1 MALSRFV
8 LPYVDVGAGIRPS
21 SGAKLFFYA
30 TGTSTPKNTFAD
42 STGSTA
48 NANPVIANANGVF
61 PAIFLDGIF
70 NVALKDANDVQ
81 IWTADPVSTEASGN
95 GTFSGVTISDD
106 YATLKMLSTADA
118 SGFNETWLVESNN
131 NLDLQHRNGSGG
143 YLANLIR
150 LDLKTTS
157 GGGLNLM
164 TIYGPALFEDNITL
178 GSGKTVDGREV
189 SVDGVKL
196 DTLSAPI
203 TAAANHIRLGREYL
217 IDGTIIT
224 STSNVAATATAG
236 TFRTYGKTGA
246 STVLS
251 SMNAYVPAGAT
262 GVILDVEIIV
272 TAQSGNNATV
282 SFHACNADLSPSVS
296 DANKVGFGNAYE
308 SSAPSGTFTQSGAMT
323 RITVPLNSSGI
334 FKASFLQT
342 LSYDRSCEIYYRG
355 YVTD

>member
-8 LPYVDVGAGIRPS
+8 LPYADVGAGIRPS

-81 IWTADPVSTEASGN
+81 IWTADPVSTETTGN
-95 GTFSGVTISDD
+95 VTFSGVTISDD

-150 LDLKTTS
+150 FDLKTTA

-164 TIYGPALFEDNITL
+164 TVYGPASITGDL
-178 GSGKTVDGREV
+178 TLTSGDIAMAATKTVDGRDL
-189 SVDGVKL
+189 SVDGAKLDSLGAQNVKL
-196 DTLSAPI
+196 NIKVVDVGDWNMDSTDSVSVSHGLTLSKIRSMSVLIRNDNDDNYLDFSASSATTVNESI
-203 TAAANHIRLGREYL
+203 ACGASNILLNRSGGSVFDSANY
-217 IDGTIIT
+217 D
-224 STSNVAATATAG
+224 STSFNRGWVTIQ
-236 TFRTYGKTGA
+236 
-246 STVLS
+246 
-251 SMNAYVPAGAT
+251 YV
-262 GVILDVEIIV
+262 D
-272 TAQSGNNATV
+272 
-282 SFHACNADLSPSVS
+282 
-296 DANKVGFGNAYE
+296 
-308 SSAPSGTFTQSGAMT
+308 
-323 RITVPLNSSGI
+323 
-334 FKASFLQT
+334 
-342 LSYDRSCEIYYRG
+342 
-355 YVTD
+355 